1 MNVSISLVVQIKI
14 TRSRP
19 RSRDSHRRWQSS
31 DFLHSGAVKAAMKS
45 LIRVGITMISVIS
58 RISVGLRQA
67 SAAIGSYIIQTT
79 IHHLFHQIIPPLCFR
94 SSKRLHFEKRL
105 IIKGCRTCPA
115 TGSIFSIAEILLEVL
130 NNAPIRKLCSG
141 MLSLPQEQEV

>member
-1 MNVSISLVVQIKI
+1 
-14 TRSRP
+14 
-19 RSRDSHRRWQSS
+19 
-31 DFLHSGAVKAAMKS
+31 
-45 LIRVGITMISVIS
+45 MISVIS

-115 TGSIFSIAEILLEVL
+115 TGSIFSIAEILLEAEQCTHQEIMFGNVTLYRRSRKYERPFCRYNRVRISLRNNSIVL
-130 NNAPIRKLCSG
+130 IRTANNHGS
-141 MLSLPQEQEV
+141 